1 MKYMLHMV
9 VYLHQKL
16 TLNKMTNTMQIKKLQ
31 IVEVPAQYQKEEG
44 CVAFQMIEMTYSFY
58 GKEIVDYLD
67 TKILANGTQR
77 VINGNGFIKDGYA
90 IA

>member
-1 MKYMLHMV
+1 
-9 VYLHQKL
+9 
-16 TLNKMTNTMQIKKLQ
+16 
-31 IVEVPAQYQKEEG
+31 
-44 CVAFQMIEMTYSFY
+44 MIEMTYSFY

-77 VINGNGFIKDGYA
+77 VINGNGFIKDGYE